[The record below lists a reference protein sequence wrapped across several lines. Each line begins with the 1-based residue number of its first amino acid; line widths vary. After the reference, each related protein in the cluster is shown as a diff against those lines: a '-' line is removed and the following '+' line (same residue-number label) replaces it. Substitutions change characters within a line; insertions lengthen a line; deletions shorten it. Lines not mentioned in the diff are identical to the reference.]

1 APTHR
6 RAQPRRGAA
15 EVYRETWRPTAFH
28 LMQWPCSN
36 KKTKGSGKARGQ
48 HNPGGEEN
56 TFKTVLNDDS
66 DRNRRKKGK
75 GEQKSSSQQPSSS
88 SSRSAT

>member
-1 APTHR
+1 QT
-6 RAQPRRGAA
+6 AQPRRDAA
-15 EVYRETWRPTAFH
+15 EVHRETWRPTAFY
-28 LMQWPCSN
+28 LMQWSSSN
-36 KKTKGSGKARGQ
+36 KKKKGSGKARGQ

-66 DRNRRKKGK
+66 DRDRRKKGK

-88 SSRSAT
+88 CSRSVTSP